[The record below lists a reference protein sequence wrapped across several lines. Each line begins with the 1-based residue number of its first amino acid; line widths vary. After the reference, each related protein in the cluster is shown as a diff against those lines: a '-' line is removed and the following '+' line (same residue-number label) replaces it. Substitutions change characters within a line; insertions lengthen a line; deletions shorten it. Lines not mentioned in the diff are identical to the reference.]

1 MGPAVFVARIGQLRP
16 RCGGLGSAAWWLG
29 EYVFGFGVRLL
40 GGVWGKGT
48 NGLKARGAACH
59 KKSRL
64 SAGGVGAA
72 ASGAHIKNPV
82 FGRVCWCRRRWGSY
96 KKYPRLGRGRFL
108 LFNYFFNNFV
118 RFGFCFSEF
127 YGLGKQG

>member
-1 MGPAVFVARIGQLRP
+1 MGPAVFVARIGQLWP

-48 NGLKARGAACH
+48 NGLKARGAARH

-64 SAGGVGAA
+64 SAGGV
-72 ASGAHIKNPV
+72 PPQV
-82 FGRVCWCRRRWGSY
+82 
-96 KKYPRLGRGRFL
+96 
-108 LFNYFFNNFV
+108 
-118 RFGFCFSEF
+118 
-127 YGLGKQG
+127 GLI